1 MGLGSERGR
10 LYSVLFLQSALQG
23 LNCCAGV
30 SASIGRGHAQHL
42 PMLWFRTDEAPGF
55 PYGDKVVF
63 LANDWHAGLVPTY
76 IAGKYR
82 QHGVYKVRCSAM
94 AANIQEPHA
103 EGPEGGG
110 CILTVYTPEDS

>member
-55 PYGDKVVF
+55 PYGDKVV
-63 LANDWHAGLVPTY
+63 HC
-76 IAGKYR
+76 R
-82 QHGVYKVRCSAM
+82 QIQAARSLQGAWLCHGCQYPGTPCR
-94 AANIQEPHA
+94 
-103 EGPEGGG
+103 GP
-110 CILTVYTPEDS
+110 